1 LNNSANLYVK
11 NAQNSHTP
19 ILRKTG
25 VPSLNIK
32 YYEFNMVE
40 HFYVVFVSE
49 MKILRIILLFE
60 CQKRAK
66 QLPPRFAQNRCVII
80 AYQILG
86 IPQG

>member
-1 LNNSANLYVK
+1 
-11 NAQNSHTP
+11 
-19 ILRKTG
+19 
-25 VPSLNIK
+25 
-32 YYEFNMVE
+32 MVE